1 MTLIYLGVLLELGM
15 LTELGFIEF
24 DERIQMYFQS
34 ICLRLKRVASN
45 SLSSVHSPISP
56 NKTEIRTFSKA
67 FAKVDSND
75 DFLLTFELGYSKTQ
89 GYTG

>member
-1 MTLIYLGVLLELGM
+1 MTLIYLGVLLELGI

-24 DERIQMYFQS
+24 GERIQMYFQS

-56 NKTEIRTFSKA
+56 NKTFQHEEVWRPSLQPRSTSVCKYVCVA
-67 FAKVDSND
+67 
-75 DFLLTFELGYSKTQ
+75 
-89 GYTG
+89 